1 MSWSSAVNDFWFVEL
16 SPEDWFKGGPD
27 LDARITRRFE
37 SLYDEQRRTLALA
50 ATLDAVEH
58 LAAVVL
64 FDQFPR
70 NMYRGTANSFGT
82 DARALALSR
91 HAIEAGLDKGLS
103 IYQRQFLYMP
113 FMHSEDARM
122 QQQSLAL
129 FKTIGLPEALVFAV
143 QHKEVI
149 DRFGRFPQRN
159 KLLGRP
165 STPEEQEFLAT
176 TKYEW

>member
-1 MSWSSAVNDFWFVEL
+1 MSWSSAVNDFWFIEL
-16 SPEDWFKGGPD
+16 SPEDWFKSSPD

-37 SLYDEQRRTLALA
+37 SLYDEQRRTLPLA
-50 ATLDAVEH
+50 VMLDGAEH

-70 NMYRGTANSFGT
+70 NMYRGTANAFGT
-82 DARALALSR
+82 DARALVLSR
-91 HAIEAGLDKGLS
+91 HAIEAELDKGLTV
-103 IYQRQFLYMP
+103 YQRQFLYMP
-113 FMHSEDARM
+113 FMHSEDVRA

-129 FKTIGLPEALVFAV
+129 FKDLALPEALTFAK

-159 KLLGRP
+159 KFLGRP
-165 STPEEQEFLAT
+165 STEAEREFLAT
-176 TKYEW
+176 TDYEW